1 MNQDSGA
8 ALLQNLPDDVP
19 SLMLPFLDKTLLVP
33 TVTVAEVVGYRK
45 PEQIDEAPDWLLGVF
60 AWRDQRVPMMSLE
73 LLTGQPLAPVGELS
87 RVAIFNY
94 TGVSEELP
102 FLAVP
107 TVGIP
112 KLARVTADEL
122 VQEEAGP
129 ANVFEK
135 ARVKLNGDSLIIP
148 EISALEQAYLSWKQG
163 QV

>member
-1 MNQDSGA
+1 MNLDNGA

-19 SLMLPFLDKTLLVP
+19 SLMLPFFDKTLLVP

-45 PEQIDEAPDWLLGVF
+45 PDQIEGAPDWLLGLF

-73 LLTGQPLAPVGELS
+73 LLTGQPLAPVSDLS
-87 RVAIFNY
+87 RVAVFNY

-102 FLAVP
+102 FVAVP

-122 VQEEAGP
+122 ALQDAGP

-135 ARVKLNGDSLIIP
+135 SRVKLNGESLVIP

-163 QV
+163 